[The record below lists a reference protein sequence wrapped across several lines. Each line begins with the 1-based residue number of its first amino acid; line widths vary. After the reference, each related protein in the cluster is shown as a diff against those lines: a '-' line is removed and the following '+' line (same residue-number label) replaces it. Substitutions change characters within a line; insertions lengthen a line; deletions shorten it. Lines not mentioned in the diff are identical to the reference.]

1 MGAVIDWN
9 GVRAECRDNVW
20 TCEDDRILRLL
31 EIFADPDKV
40 PSMSPDYDI
49 AAAERAVE
57 VFPDIRIVHTDP
69 VHITRDPNV
78 VY

>member
-1 MGAVIDWN
+1 MAVIIDWN
-9 GVRAECRDNVW
+9 GVRAECRERLW
-20 TCEDDRILRLL
+20 TCPDENTLVLL
-31 EIFADPDKV
+31 EAFADPDKV

-57 VFPDIRIVHTDP
+57 AFPAIEIVYYDP
-69 VHITRDPNV
+69 VKIIRKPGV